1 MPIQSARPVGS
12 LERIIELGRNPA
24 EWGTCSA
31 PKRAESIGCK
41 QWHRCP
47 WKFGKPKNFGV
58 LVAKP
63 TASGDVASI
72 VPMACYDHIAFSSQ
86 IKANGGVAKIVAQ
99 EGGTIRVRGTKRIHP
114 TGQGHR
120 ELTKDD
126 PEATMTIEVF
136 PDPAERKD
144 MAAASYLKELREEMA
159 KQEDDDREAAMIG
172 LPVNRLVAEDAQ
184 DVAPEASATDEA
196 GRGKGKRL

>member
-63 TASGDVASI
+63 TASGD
-72 VPMACYDHIAFSSQ
+72 
-86 IKANGGVAKIVAQ
+86 VAKIVAQ